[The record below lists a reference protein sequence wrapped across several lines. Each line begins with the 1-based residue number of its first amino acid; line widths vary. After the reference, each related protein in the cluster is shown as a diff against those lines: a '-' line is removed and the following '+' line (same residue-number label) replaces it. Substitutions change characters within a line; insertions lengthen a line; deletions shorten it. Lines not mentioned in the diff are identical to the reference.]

1 MFPFL
6 SRLPCRESKIF
17 DDTVVIGET
26 RLLGAVRLHCL
37 MLTAVFM
44 LFLRTPRSR
53 TSGGNPHH
61 SGGRPLGRIVYDGE
75 SN

>member
-1 MFPFL
+1 MFPIL
-6 SRLPCRESKIF
+6 SWPSYCESKVYH
-17 DDTVVIGET
+17 DTVGIGET

-37 MLTAVFM
+37 MLTAVVT

-61 SGGRPLGRIVYDGE
+61 PGGRPLGRIVYDGE